1 MGKVIAVANQK
12 GGVAKTTTTFN
23 LGYELKEK
31 GKRVLLID
39 YDPQGNLSLA
49 AGINNEEVQGIT
61 ELMQLEREDDPLP
74 EIEDV
79 AIKYHGLDIIPSNL
93 VLATEEINLVNA
105 TCREYILKAV
115 IDEYRDEYDYV
126 LIDCGP
132 TLGML
137 LINAL
142 TAADSV
148 LIPVEPT
155 DFSIKGLSLLLESI
169 ARTKRKLNKRL
180 QVEGIIFTKV
190 DTRTNVWVSN
200 IKDVKEVYG
209 ALNIF
214 ETKIPL
220 RVAAEK
226 ANKRNVPIR
235 EFNKKDDSSIAYE
248 RLAMEVMNNE

>member
-23 LGYELKEK
+23 LGDELSQK

-39 YDPQGNLSLA
+39 FDPQGNLSQA
-49 AGINNEEVQGIT
+49 AGIKNEEVQGMA
-61 ELMQLEREDDPLP
+61 ELMQIEREDDVLPL
-74 EIEDV
+74 IENV
-79 AIKYHGLDIIPSNL
+79 AIKYHGMDIISSNL
-93 VLATEEINLVNA
+93 LLATEEINLVNA
-105 TCREYILKAV
+105 TCREYILKAI
-115 IDEYRDEYDYV
+115 IDEYKDEYDYV

-155 DFSIKGLSLLLESI
+155 DFSTNGLSLLLESI
-169 ARTKRKLNKRL
+169 ARTKRKLNKKL
-180 QVEGIIFTKV
+180 EIEGILFTKV
-190 DTRTNVWVSN
+190 DTRTHVWISSVE
-200 IKDVKEVYG
+200 DVTEAYHS
-209 ALNIF
+209 LNIF
-214 ETKIPL
+214 ETVIPL

-226 ANKRNVPIR
+226 ANKKKISIR
-235 EFNKKDDSSIAYE
+235 EFNEKDDSSIAYE
-248 RLAMEVMNNE
+248 KLALEVIGNE